1 MLYSDFLLKIKEFKK
16 NGARIVYVCAENDV
30 NGNPQRLYY
39 DLKNHKSYD
48 EGYLGHHAVPENLRK
63 DAHESEYNCKINVT
77 AEFYNELLI
86 LDDIVD
92 AVFN

>member
-39 DLKNHKSYD
+39 DISKNKSYD
-48 EGYLGHHAVPENLRK
+48 EGYAGFHAVPEHLRK
-63 DAHESEYNCKINVT
+63 HASEAEFNFKLKVT
-77 AEFYNELLI
+77 AEFYQELLD
-86 LDDIVD
+86 LDEIVD